1 MVRHP
6 NASAVAAVVVCY
18 FPDQSALQAQVRAL
32 APQVGQVF
40 VIDNTPS
47 ASDPGVAG
55 WLAGERCE
63 LIANGRN
70 VGLAIAHND
79 GISRARAAGHSFVL
93 LMDQDSSP
101 KPTMVARLLDAY
113 EALCASGTRVAAVGP
128 QWIDRHSGQPAPFVK
143 LGWFGMQQ
151 LTCSGGATTIE
162 CDTLV
167 SSGCLIPLEV
177 IDRVGPMDSEL
188 FIDQIDIEWGL
199 RAQRHGYRLHGACGA
214 ILRHGIGERSVRVW
228 FLRWRNVSVHSPLR
242 DYYIA
247 RNIVAV
253 FFRRPAPLRWRLF
266 NLRLLLGL
274 LFVMGTQ
281 VPPRG
286 ERLRMSL
293 RGIADG
299 WCGRLGAFRRGSGAK
314 RSGSSA

>member
-1 MVRHP
+1 VASHP
-6 NASAVAAVVVCY
+6 NASAVTAVVVCH
-18 FPDQSALQAQVRAL
+18 FPDKDALQSQVRAL
-32 APQVGQVF
+32 AEQVGQVI
-40 VIDNTPS
+40 VIDNTP
-47 ASDPGVAG
+47 ADRDPGVAE
-55 WLAGERCE
+55 WLAAEPCE
-63 LIANGRN
+63 LITNGRN
-70 VGLAIAHND
+70 IGLALAHND
-79 GISRARAAGHSFVL
+79 GIRRAQEAGQRFVL

-101 KPTMVARLLDAY
+101 EPAMVARLLDAHGSLR
-113 EALCASGTRVAAVGP
+113 AAGQQVGAVGP
-128 QWIDRHSGQPAPFVK
+128 KWIDRHTGEPAPFVR
-143 LGWFGMQQ
+143 LGWFGMKQ
-151 LTCSGGATTIE
+151 LRCGGGVATIE

-167 SSGCLIPLEV
+167 SSGCLIPLDV
-177 IDRVGPMDSEL
+177 IDRVGPMDPDL

-199 RAQRHGYRLHGACGA
+199 RAQKHGYRLYGACDA
-214 ILRHGIGERSVRVW
+214 ELRHGIGERAVRVW

-281 VPPRG
+281 VPPRM

-299 WCGRLGAFRRGSGAK
+299 LRGRLGAYSPDGGR
-314 RSGSSA
+314 

>member
-1 MVRHP
+1 VPREARHP
-6 NASAVAAVVVCY
+6 SAEAVAAVVVCY
-18 FPDQSALQAQVRAL
+18 FPDLSALRTQVRAL
-32 APQVGQVF
+32 AVQVGRVI
-40 VIDNTPS
+40 VIDNTP
-47 ASDPGVAG
+47 
-55 WLAGERCE
+55 GERITDLSALASEPCE
-63 LIANGRN
+63 LHANGQN
-70 VGLAIAHND
+70 LGLARAQNE
-79 GISRARAAGHSFVL
+79 GIRLAAESSHRFVL

-101 KPTMVARLLDAY
+101 EPAMVAKLLDGCESLQATGH
-113 EALCASGTRVAAVGP
+113 AVGAVGP
-128 QWIDRHSGQPAPFVK
+128 RWIDRHTNQSAPFVK
-143 LGWFGMQQ
+143 LGWLGMRQ
-151 LTCSGGATTIE
+151 LHCDGTAATIE

-167 SSGCLIPLEV
+167 ASGCLIPLEV
-177 IDRVGPMDSEL
+177 IDRIGAMDGDL

-199 RAQRHGYRLHGACGA
+199 RAQKLGFRLYGVCDAV
-214 ILRHGIGERSVRVW
+214 LQHGIGERSVRVW

-286 ERLRMSL
+286 ERLRMTL

-299 WCGRLGAFRRGSGAK
+299 LRGRLGAFEQRAR
-314 RSGSSA
+314 

>member
-1 MVRHP
+1 
-6 NASAVAAVVVCY
+6 VAAVVVCY
-18 FPDQSALQAQVRAL
+18 FPEKEALLAQVHAL
-32 APQVGQVF
+32 AAQVGTIF
-40 VIDNTPS
+40 VIDNTPVEQ
-47 ASDPGVAG
+47 DPGVAA
-55 WLAGERCE
+55 WLASEPCH
-63 LIANGRN
+63 LVSNGRN
-70 VGLAIAHND
+70 VGLALAHNA
-79 GISRARAAGHSFVL
+79 GIGRARDNGSRFVL

-101 KPTMVARLLDAY
+101 EPMMVAALLDAY
-113 EALCASGTRVAAVGP
+113 ASLRAAGQRVGAVGP
-128 QWIDRHSGQPAPFVK
+128 KWIDRHTGDPAPFVK
-143 LGWFGMQQ
+143 LGWFGMKQ
-151 LTCSGGATTIE
+151 LHCGGAATIE

-177 IDRVGPMDSEL
+177 IDRIGPMDPDL
-188 FIDQIDIEWGL
+188 FIDQIDIEWGV
-199 RAQRHGYRLHGACGA
+199 RAQRHGYRLYGACEA

-247 RNIVAV
+247 RNIVTV

-286 ERLRMSL
+286 ERLRMSM
-293 RGIADG
+293 RGLADG
-299 WCGRLGAFRRGSGAK
+299 LRGRLGAYQPESGQ
-314 RSGSSA
+314 

>member
-1 MVRHP
+1 M
-6 NASAVAAVVVCY
+6 
-18 FPDQSALQAQVRAL
+18 QAQVRAL
-32 APQVGQVF
+32 AAQAGRVI
-40 VIDNTPS
+40 VIDNTPAERSPDVS
-47 ASDPGVAG
+47 A
-55 WLAGERCE
+55 WLESERCE
-63 LIANGRN
+63 LVTMGRN
-70 VGLAIAHND
+70 VGLALAHNE
-79 GISRARAAGHSFVL
+79 GICRAHAAGQRFVL

-101 KPTMVARLLDAY
+101 EAAMVAKLLDAHARLRAAGTPVG
-113 EALCASGTRVAAVGP
+113 ALGP
-128 QWIDRHSGQPAPFVK
+128 KWIDRHTGEAAPFVR
-143 LGWFGMQQ
+143 LGWLGMVR
-151 LTCSGGATTIE
+151 LHCKERVSPVE

-177 IDRVGPMDSEL
+177 IDRVGPMDGDL

-199 RAQRHGYRLHGACGA
+199 RAQRHGFRLYGVCDA
-214 ILRHGIGERSVRVW
+214 ILQHGIGERSVRVW

-266 NLRLLLGL
+266 SVRLLIGL

-286 ERLRMSL
+286 ERLRMML

-299 WCGRLGAFRRGSGAK
+299 VRSRLGAFRQDST
-314 RSGSSA
+314 

>member
-1 MVRHP
+1 
-6 NASAVAAVVVCY
+6 VAAVVVCY
-18 FPDQSALQAQVRAL
+18 FPEQSALQAQVRAL
-32 APQVGQVF
+32 ASQVGRVI
-40 VIDNTPS
+40 VIDNTP
-47 ASDPGVAG
+47 ADRDPGVAA
-55 WLAGERCE
+55 WLAAEPCE
-63 LIANGRN
+63 LVTNGRN
-70 VGLAIAHND
+70 IGLALAHND
-79 GISRARAAGHSFVL
+79 GMRRARDGGHRYVV

-101 KPTMVARLLDAY
+101 EPSMVAKLLDGY
-113 EALCASGTRVAAVGP
+113 DALRAAGHRVAAVGP
-128 QWIDRHSGQPAPFVK
+128 KWIDRHTNQPAPFVK
-143 LGWFGMQQ
+143 LGWFGMKQ
-151 LTCSGGATTIE
+151 LQCGSGDTTIE

-167 SSGCLIPLEV
+167 SSGCLIPLDV
-177 IDRVGPMDSEL
+177 IERVGPMDGDL

-199 RAQRHGYRLHGACGA
+199 RAQQHGYRLYGVCDAV
-214 ILRHGIGERSVRVW
+214 LRHGIGEHVVRVW
-228 FLRWRNVSVHSPLR
+228 FLRWRHVSVHSPLR

-281 VPPRG
+281 VPPRM

-299 WCGRLGAFRRGSGAK
+299 LRGRLGAYPPEGGR
-314 RSGSSA
+314 